1 MSEVIAQQ
9 LQQILDRLTSVEG
22 KLDGVLQKVQHLET
36 ALNGV
41 QSEIN
46 ALQTKT
52 TKIKETTDEMDAG
65 LTNLNTEVQEL
76 RRKINDNQKEIKATN
91 DRCLYQEVYNRR
103 ENLRLLGIPESM
115 DTENT
120 SEVVYRFFEME
131 LEIEN
136 ARDIELQRVHRIGKK
151 KVGVHRPI
159 IVRFLRLPDRE
170 RVFKKAL
177 ELKEDIEVRVYTDLP
192 KEIQERRKKQW
203 PKLKKAREEGKVASF
218 DKKEPDKLYID
229 GQLIQM

>member
-1 MSEVIAQQ
+1 MATELSSNLKRKTRNTSSSETASPDGKRICEASDSSDSHFTAESNMSEVIAQQ

-41 QSEIN
+41 QSEIK

-52 TKIKETTDEMDAG
+52 TKIKEATDEMDAG

-76 RRKINDNQKEIKATN
+76 QRKIYDNQKEIKAAN

-115 DTENT
+115 DIEKTPAK
-120 SEVVYRFFEME
+120 SVYRFFEME

-136 ARDIELQRVHRIGKK
+136 ARDIEFQRVHRIGKK

-159 IVRFLRLPDRE
+159 IVRFLRFPDRE

-177 ELKEDIEVRVYTDLP
+177 ELKEDIEV
-192 KEIQERRKKQW
+192 
-203 PKLKKAREEGKVASF
+203 
-218 DKKEPDKLYID
+218 
-229 GQLIQM
+229 

>member
-1 MSEVIAQQ
+1 MFS
-9 LQQILDRLTSVEG
+9 RSS
-22 KLDGVLQKVQHLET
+22 
-36 ALNGV
+36 GV

-52 TKIKETTDEMDAG
+52 TKIKEATDEMDAG

-76 RRKINDNQKEIKATN
+76 RRKINDNQKEIKAAN

-115 DTENT
+115 DIENT

-136 ARDIELQRVHRIGKK
+136 ARAIEFQRIHRIGKK

-159 IVRFLRLPDRE
+159 IVRFLRFPYRE
-170 RVFKKAL
+170 RVFKKH
-177 ELKEDIEVRVYTDLP
+177 
-192 KEIQERRKKQW
+192 
-203 PKLKKAREEGKVASF
+203 
-218 DKKEPDKLYID
+218 
-229 GQLIQM
+229 

>member
-1 MSEVIAQQ
+1 
-9 LQQILDRLTSVEG
+9 
-22 KLDGVLQKVQHLET
+22 
-36 ALNGV
+36 
-41 QSEIN
+41 
-46 ALQTKT
+46 
-52 TKIKETTDEMDAG
+52 MDAG

-76 RRKINDNQKEIKATN
+76 RRKINDNQKEIKDAN

-115 DTENT
+115 DIEKTPAK
-120 SEVVYRFFEME
+120 SVYRFFEME

-136 ARDIELQRVHRIGKK
+136 ARDIEFQRVHRIGKK

-159 IVRFLRLPDRE
+159 IVRFLRFPDRE

-192 KEIQERRKKQW
+192 KEIRERRKRSE
-203 PKLKKAREEGKVASF
+203 KAMA
-218 DKKEPDKLYID
+218 
-229 GQLIQM
+229 